1 MSKTKIMESFH
12 QGHCT
17 EAYKLFGAHLCYEP
31 EEGTRFTV
39 WAPGARNIQVV
50 GDFNNWGEEPIW
62 MEKITSSIFSVF
74 VPHVKEWSLY
84 RYRIECFDGIW
95 QDKSDP
101 FAFYSEVRPKTA
113 SIVVDMDDFKWTDKR
128 WMNARSKNFD
138 KPMNIYEVHA
148 GSWRTQDGLWLTY
161 DDLSEQLIPYVKK
174 MGFTHIELMP
184 LNEHPFDGS
193 WGYQASGY
201 YSCTSRYGDPKQ
213 FMNFMNEAHKAGIG
227 VIMDVVPVHFVKD
240 MHGLRYFDG
249 TAVYEYSRTEDAL
262 SEWGT
267 MNFDLWKEEVRSFL
281 MSAISFWC
289 DKYHIDGIRM
299 DAISNVIFW
308 GGNKN
313 RGVNEGGL
321 AFIRR
326 MNYYLSTKY
335 PEVMLIAEDSSD
347 FPKVTAS
354 TYELGL
360 GFDYKWD
367 LGWMND
373 TLKYY
378 KLDPIYRKYNH
389 NKLTFSMAYFYSERF
404 LLPLSHDEVVHG
416 KLTIVDKMWGD
427 YDQKFA
433 QVKNL
438 YLYMYTHPGKKLNFM
453 GNEIGMFRE
462 FDEKREN
469 DWFLLDY
476 SRHAAFAR
484 FFEDMSLIYKH
495 HPALSCW
502 DYDPTNFSWIDAD
515 NGEQS
520 IYSYLREDAGNV
532 FVMVLNMTPVSYEEF
547 RIGVPVSGKY
557 TELIN
562 TEKDI
567 YEGCNM
573 GNYEPVKAEKIPAH
587 RYEQSISI
595 RIAPFAGII
604 FQVKKRKPAKKKEE
618 VSSDEKA
625 AATKKTVKKSAAETK
640 EKAVKKP
647 AAKKAA
653 SKKAEDKKTKE

>member
-1 MSKTKIMESFH
+1 MKKTRIIESFH
-12 QGHCT
+12 QGHCLN
-17 EAYKLFGAHLCYEP
+17 AYEFFGAHLINEP
-31 EEGTRFTV
+31 KQGVRFTV
-39 WAPGARNIQVV
+39 WAPGAKSVQVI
-50 GDFNNWGEEPIW
+50 GDFNGWGNEPIW
-62 MEKITSSIFSVF
+62 LEKITSSIYSVF
-74 VPHVKEWSLY
+74 IEGLKEWTLY
-84 RYRIECFDGIW
+84 RYRIECQDGVW

-101 FAFYSEVRPKTA
+101 FAFYSEVRPKTN
-113 SIVVDMDDFKWTDKR
+113 SIVVDLDDYKWTDTRWLKKR
-128 WMNARSKNFD
+128 TKNYD
-138 KPMNIYEVHA
+138 RPLNIYEVHA
-148 GSWRTQDGLWLTY
+148 GSWKCDQGKWFTY
-161 DDLSEQLIPYVKK
+161 DQLSETLIPYVKEK
-174 MGFTHIELMP
+174 GFTHIEMMP

-201 YSCTSRYGDPKQ
+201 MSCTSRYGDPKR
-213 FMNFMNEAHKAGIG
+213 FMNFVNEAHKAGIG

-240 MHGLRYFDG
+240 NHGLRLFDG
-249 TAVYEYSRTEDAL
+249 TPVYEYSRTEDAY

-281 MSAISFWC
+281 MSSVAFWC

-321 AFIRR
+321 AFLRR
-326 MNYYLSTKY
+326 MNYYLSEKY
-335 PEVMLIAEDSSD
+335 PTVMLIAEDSSD

-378 KLDPIYRKYNH
+378 ELDPVYRKYNH

-416 KLTIVDKMWGD
+416 KRTIVDKMWGS

-433 QVKNL
+433 QAKNL

-453 GNEIGMFRE
+453 GNEIAMFRE
-462 FDEKREN
+462 FDECREN
-469 DWFLLDY
+469 DWFLLEY
-476 SRHAAFAR
+476 SRHVAFAR
-484 FFEDMSLIYKH
+484 YFEDISRIYDYY
-495 HPALSCW
+495 PALSCY
-502 DYDPTNFSWIDAD
+502 DYDPTSYRWIDAD
-515 NGEQS
+515 NADQS
-520 IYSYLREDAGNV
+520 VYSFYREDATNV
-532 FVMVLNMTPVSYEEF
+532 FVTILNMTPVSYENY
-547 RIGVPVSGKY
+547 RIGVPVSGRY
-557 TELIN
+557 VELIN

-573 GNYEPVKAEKIPAH
+573 CNFEPIKAEKIEAH
-587 RYEQSISI
+587 RCNYSISL
-595 RIAPFAGII
+595 RLAPFAGIL
-604 FQVKKRKPAKKKEE
+604 FHVKKRKSPVRRKKEE
-618 VSSDEKA
+618 KA
-625 AATKKTVKKSAAETK
+625 EEIEPAKDTTSEKKTAKRKK
-640 EKAVKKP
+640 
-647 AAKKAA
+647 
-653 SKKAEDKKTKE
+653 KKTK